1 MINIFRDTL
10 YILLPSQKLYGILMF
25 IMILI
30 AMLFETLSIAAVLPM
45 ISVLSM
51 ESIDQNNF
59 YVSFL
64 SNFLNELTLLNMVYA
79 TIFLLIATFTIK
91 VIYLTAFQWVLSNY
105 IYKLRAVTSKRLFE
119 SYVMQNYDFHLETNS
134 ADLIKNCMEEVRVF
148 VDNYLMQAFI
158 FITELTILIGI
169 SIFILF
175 IIPFEF
181 LIVASL
187 FTFIFI
193 VFYFFISAQTKKFG
207 KLRMLHDTKRIQQ
220 LNQGLVGIKEVKIFG
235 KESFFVNTYGFHA
248 ESGAGYERKI
258 YFFQNSPKYTVEF
271 IGIICICLLIF
282 FLSGKTNFQ
291 EIIPIIALIGA
302 AAFRVLPSLNRIMA
316 TLVSIRYS
324 IPVIA
329 LLRKEF
335 ERLEK
340 KSKKNFDDI
349 EISYEHGIHLKNIQF
364 SYPSREGIV
373 LSDINLSISKGDT
386 IGIVGTSGSGK
397 TTLIDIILGLLYPKN
412 GEILIDGKSL
422 TKNRVKSWQSKIGYV
437 PQNVNLIDSSI
448 KNNVA
453 LGIPESCISE
463 DNLINAI
470 DQAQLGNFVEN
481 LDKGLDSQI
490 GESGSKLSGGQRQRI
505 GIARA
510 LYRNPDLLILDEATS
525 SLDVVTENNF
535 MDAIYALKGRKT
547 IIIISHRASTLNRCD
562 KVYKIENT
570 KLIN

>member
-1 MINIFRDTL
+1 MKIFRDTL
-10 YILLPSQKLYGILMF
+10 YILLPSQRLYGFFMF

-51 ESIDQNNF
+51 ESIDQNNY
-59 YVSFL
+59 YVLFL
-64 SNFLNELTLLNMVYA
+64 SNFFNELTLLNMVYA
-79 TIFLLIATFTIK
+79 TIFLLIAVFTIK
-91 VIYLTAFQWVLSNY
+91 VIYLTVFQWVLSKY
-105 IYKLRAVTSKRLFE
+105 IYNLRAVTSKRLFE
-119 SYVMQNYDFHLETNS
+119 NYLNQSYDFHLERNS

-158 FITELTILIGI
+158 FITEVTILFGI

-175 IIPFEF
+175 IIPIEF

-187 FTFIFI
+187 FTFIFVI
-193 VFYFFISAQTKKFG
+193 FYYLISAQTKKFG
-207 KLRMLHDTKRIQQ
+207 KLRMIHDTKRIQQ
-220 LNQGLVGIKEVKIFG
+220 LNQGLVGVKEVKIFG
-235 KESFFVNTYGFHA
+235 KENFFVNTYGFHA

-258 YFFQNSPKYTVEF
+258 YFFQNTPKYTVEF
-271 IGIICICLLIF
+271 IGIICICLLIL
-282 FLSGKTNFQ
+282 FLSSKTNFQ
-291 EIIPIIALIGA
+291 EIIPIIALIAA
-302 AAFRVLPSLNRIMA
+302 AAFRILPSLNRIMA

-324 IPVIA
+324 IPVIS

-335 ERLEK
+335 ESMA
-340 KSKKNFDDI
+340 SKPMNSFNEI
-349 EISYEHGIHLKNIQF
+349 EISYENEINLKNINF
-364 SYPSREGIV
+364 SYSGREGLV
-373 LSDINLSISKGDT
+373 LSDINLCISKGET

-397 TTLIDIILGLLYPKN
+397 TTLIDIILGLLKPKN
-412 GEILIDGKSL
+412 GEILIDGEVL
-422 TKNRVKSWQSKIGYV
+422 TNSRIKSWQSKIGYV

-453 LGIPESCISE
+453 LGIPENDIM
-463 DNLINAI
+463 DKNLHNSI
-470 DQAQLGNFVEN
+470 DQAQLSNFAKSLEM
-481 LDKGLDSQI
+481 GLDAQI

-525 SLDVVTENNF
+525 SLDSVTENHF
-535 MDAIYALKGRKT
+535 MDAVYALKGKKT

-570 KLIN
+570 KLLN